1 MRSSLSTNVGSW
13 SAVVL
18 SLIFIVGM
26 EKSSSKERRVISY
39 MDHLFSLFPNIWRIN
54 SSHPE
59 VFLGKAVLKICSK
72 CTGEHPRRSVISIKL
87 PSSFIEITL
96 RHGCSPVNLLHVF
109 RKPFVKN
116 TSGRLLLKNND
127 KDDDQYLCWSHPSY

>member
-26 EKSSSKERRVISY
+26 EKYSSKEKREISY

-72 CTGEHPRRSVISIKL
+72 FTGEHPRRSVISIKL

-96 RHGCSPVNLLHVF
+96 RHGWSPVNLLHVF

>member
-26 EKSSSKERRVISY
+26 EKSSSKERREISY
-39 MDHLFSLFPNIWRIN
+39 MDNLFSFFPNIWRIS

-72 CTGEHPRRSVISIKL
+72 FTGEHPRRSVISIKL

-96 RHGCSPVNLLHVF
+96 RHRCSPVNLLHVF
-109 RKPFVKN
+109 RKPLVKN

-127 KDDDQYLCWSHPSY
+127 KDDDQYLR